1 MDLEL
6 VKDSLAGAG
15 YLPRGVKVLNSD
27 EPLTAVGACV
37 EPTCEGG
44 RERPDMKRAGWRGS
58 ETGALVHDIE
68 LKLANFLKTF
78 PGCNQ
83 GLFNGL
89 TLVGD

>member
-6 VKDSLAGAG
+6 VKDRLAGAG
-15 YLPRGVKVLNSD
+15 YLPRGVEVLNSD

-44 RERPDMKRAGWRGS
+44 RERPDMKWAGWRGS
-58 ETGALVHDIE
+58 ETRALVHDIE
-68 LKLANFLKTF
+68 ITLADFLKTF

-89 TLVGD
+89 TLVDD